1 MNFESFSAFL
11 AMGGHGPYVW
21 SCYGLTLAVLLFNGL
36 APGRRKRR
44 FLREQGAWQRR
55 QEKHPAHPE
64 AQP

>member
-36 APGRRKRR
+36 APGRRQRR
-44 FLREQGAWQRR
+44 FLREQRARQRR
-55 QEKHPAHPE
+55 QE
-64 AQP
+64 QPQEQA

>member
-1 MNFESFSAFL
+1 MNFDSFSAFL

-44 FLREQGAWQRR
+44 FLREQGARQRR
-55 QEKHPAHPE
+55 QEQHQAHPE

>member
-44 FLREQGAWQRR
+44 FLREQGARQRR
-55 QEKHPAHPE
+55 KEQHQAHPE

>member
-44 FLREQGAWQRR
+44 FLREQGARQRR
-55 QEKHPAHPE
+55 QE
-64 AQP
+64 QPQEQA

>member
-21 SCYGLTLAVLLFNGL
+21 SCYGLTLLVLLFNGL

-44 FLREQGAWQRR
+44 FLREQGARQRR
-55 QEKHPAHPE
+55 Q
-64 AQP
+64 AQPQQAQEQP

>member
-44 FLREQGAWQRR
+44 FLREQGARQRR
-55 QEKHPAHPE
+55 QE
-64 AQP
+64 QP

>member
-44 FLREQGAWQRR
+44 FLREQGARQRR
-55 QEKHPAHPE
+55 QE
-64 AQP
+64 

>member
-44 FLREQGAWQRR
+44 FLREQGARQRR
-55 QEKHPAHPE
+55 QEQHQAHPE

>member
-21 SCYGLTLAVLLFNGL
+21 SCYALTLAVLLFNGL
-36 APGRRKRR
+36 APGRRQRR
-44 FLREQGAWQRR
+44 FLREQGARQRR
-55 QEKHPAHPE
+55 QEQPQ

>member
-44 FLREQGAWQRR
+44 FLREQGARQRR
-55 QEKHPAHPE
+55 QERHQAHPE

>member
-36 APGRRKRR
+36 APGRRQRR
-44 FLREQGAWQRR
+44 FLREQRARQRR
-55 QEKHPAHPE
+55 QE
-64 AQP
+64 QPQEHA

>member
-36 APGRRKRR
+36 APGRRQRR
-44 FLREQGAWQRR
+44 FLREQGARQRR
-55 QEKHPAHPE
+55 QE
-64 AQP
+64 QPQEHA

>member
-21 SCYGLTLAVLLFNGL
+21 SCYGLTLAVLLFDGL

-44 FLREQGAWQRR
+44 FLREQGARQRR
-55 QEKHPAHPE
+55 QERH
-64 AQP
+64 